1 MITQTWADVTVGA
14 FQVLWQQFISFL
26 PQILGAII
34 VFLIGW
40 AIAVGL
46 EKLAIQIIKI
56 LRIDPL
62 LEKLGVGK
70 GLEKAGFKVDV
81 GGWLGF
87 LVKWFLIFV
96 FLMAATD
103 ILGWTEVTAFLKSI
117 LLYMP
122 NVIVAVVILL
132 IAVWA
137 ANVLQKIIQAGV
149 SASNIKAVSLAAALT
164 KWSILIFGFL
174 AALVQ
179 LEISPGLIQTLVTGL
194 VAMLAIAGGL
204 SFGLGGKDLAS
215 SFLGKLRREFFE

>member
-1 MITQTWADVTVGA
+1 MVTQTWADVTVGA
-14 FQVLWQQFISFL
+14 FQALWQQFIGFL

-46 EKLAIQIIKI
+46 ERLAIQIIKL

-70 GLEKAGFKVDV
+70 SLEKAGFKIDV

-103 ILGWTEVTAFLKSI
+103 ILGWTEVTGFLKSI
-117 LLYMP
+117 LLYIP
-122 NVIVAVVILL
+122 NVMVAVVILL
-132 IAVWA
+132 VAVWA
-137 ANVLQKIIQAGV
+137 ANVLQRIIQAGV
-149 SASNIKAVSLAAALT
+149 SASNIKAVGLSASIT

-179 LEISPGLIQTLVTGL
+179 LKITPSLIQTLVTGL
-194 VAMLAIAGGL
+194 VAMLAIAGGI
-204 SFGLGGKDLAS
+204 SFGLGGKDLAN
-215 SFLGKLRREFFE
+215 SFLNKLKREFFE